1 MIHSFD
7 VDVAALYGVNA
18 AILLQNIYYWCE
30 HNRLNEKHYYD
41 GEYWTY
47 NSRKAFA
54 EQFPYMGD
62 KQIRSAL
69 GKLKD
74 EGLIITGCYNNSS
87 YDRTTWYAVTEKGR
101 KAIDKTADS
110 TMPKGPMEKTKRANG
125 KDSKGQPIPDIKPDI
140 STDSIDNDDNNAGA
154 RACENPFGY
163 TDDSIPERADTVYSY
178 AMDNLL
184 PLGHRAMEEL
194 VSFVEDLSEPV
205 VRHAIDNA
213 LDNGV
218 RTWSYV
224 RTILNSYVDASVK
237 TVGDVKAIDEKFANR
252 KTQSEKGRGKPTAQ
266 KTQAQ
271 LESEK
276 FWSNVPVY

>member
-87 YDRTTWYAVTEKGR
+87 YDRTT
-101 KAIDKTADS
+101 
-110 TMPKGPMEKTKRANG
+110 
-125 KDSKGQPIPDIKPDI
+125 
-140 STDSIDNDDNNAGA
+140 
-154 RACENPFGY
+154 
-163 TDDSIPERADTVYSY
+163 
-178 AMDNLL
+178 
-184 PLGHRAMEEL
+184 
-194 VSFVEDLSEPV
+194 
-205 VRHAIDNA
+205 
-213 LDNGV
+213 
-218 RTWSYV
+218 
-224 RTILNSYVDASVK
+224 
-237 TVGDVKAIDEKFANR
+237 
-252 KTQSEKGRGKPTAQ
+252 
-266 KTQAQ
+266 
-271 LESEK
+271 
-276 FWSNVPVY
+276 